1 MKTEKSISY
10 RLFLLLVYI
19 SLVAVSLMAI
29 VPFILSIVVSVTD
42 EKEIIMNGYSFFP
55 KKFSAQAY
63 EMVFGENWVF
73 DAYKITL
80 IVTVLGTILCVVLSS
95 MIAYAISMQ
104 KVKYRNNIAM
114 YLFIPMVFNAGLV
127 PWYLWVSGT
136 LHLRNTIWALIL
148 PGMINPFWIFLLRN
162 YFKTIP
168 ESLSE
173 SAEIDGAG
181 PIYTFFKIILP
192 LAKPIIA
199 TVVLFASLHYWNDYV
214 NALWLIDKQELYP
227 LQYMLYKI
235 KALISF
241 MKEHGGSMSE
251 GNAIM
256 PSETIQ
262 MATFIIV
269 LGPIVLVYPAIQ
281 KYFVKGIMVG
291 AVKG

>member
-1 MKTEKSISY
+1 MKKEKSISY
-10 RLFLLLVYI
+10 RLFYLLVHLTLTAI
-19 SLVAVSLMAI
+19 SIAAI
-29 VPFILSIVVSVTD
+29 VPFILSIIVSVTD
-42 EKEIIMNGYSFFP
+42 EQEIILNGYSFFP
-55 KKFSAQAY
+55 KKLSSAAY
-63 EMVFGENWVF
+63 RMVFDENWVF

-80 IVTVLGTILCVVLSS
+80 IVTLLGTVLCVVLSA
-95 MIAYAISMQ
+95 MIGYAISIQ
-104 KVKYRNNIAM
+104 KVKYRNTIAM

-181 PIYTFFKIILP
+181 PVYTFFKIILP

-214 NALWLIDKQELYP
+214 NALWLIDKQNLYP

-235 KALISF
+235 KSLISF
-241 MKEHGGSMSE
+241 MIEHGGSMNE
-251 GNAIM
+251 GNTIL

-269 LGPIVLVYPAIQ
+269 LGPIVLVYPGIQ